1 MIITVYIAILNLN
14 TTILV
19 YTGKTPIFFPLKI
32 LKRFI
37 WNRHAHC
44 NKTNDF
50 LKFSLLLI
58 ASQTGLVLHMH
69 IHHCFYLQ
77 SSTILNPQN
86 VVWSYCLSH
95 AQGHPVPLPLLP
107 TQVHTTDSCFFF
119 HMRLTCIYQLKVWIF
134 YWHAF
139 PVLIFKKIPDH
150 LNIYPCTPVYNH
162 TEHPKTFP
170 ELPKLPRIV

>member
-1 MIITVYIAILNLN
+1 MYVRTLEHTKGRLMIITVYIAILNLN

-107 TQVHTTDSCFFF
+107 TQVHTTDSFFF
-119 HMRLTCIYQLKVWIF
+119 LIWD
-134 YWHAF
+134 W
-139 PVLIFKKIPDH
+139 PVFINWRFGFFIGMHSK
-150 LNIYPCTPVYNH
+150 
-162 TEHPKTFP
+162 F
-170 ELPKLPRIV
+170 